1 MGNFFKAFL
10 SFGLATSIEKILGF
24 VLLPIYTRYFNTEV
38 YGVIEMMSTCLAV
51 GIVFSLLQLETS
63 LQRYYYQYRENKKR
77 MMVSNIYMN
86 VLLISIFIGFIIFLF
101 SKQLSIYLFQ
111 NEKYQTLF
119 WLISVQL
126 PLSNLSMLGLV
137 LLRFEHRNKDF
148 LKVILLKVLLNLMFA
163 YLFVIKG
170 DNKLN
175 GVFYAQILSL
185 LFSTTLVTYY
195 VKKNFVF
202 RFSKILQK
210 RVFKYALP
218 QFPARIGSLLLA
230 QANRFF
236 MIGFLSLST
245 IGLYSVS
252 LKLASSIQIINSAFI
267 MAWTPFMIKQFQNKN
282 NKEVFKTVLPLLC
295 GIVFL
300 GVCTISLFSEE
311 IVKLIT
317 TDTFFGSYRYVG
329 GLAFF
334 FACYIIKEVVDIG
347 PKITEKTIYV
357 SYVFFVSVLVNLI
370 ALYFFTER
378 YQLEGVVV
386 SMIITNLV
394 LVIGSWI
401 MSNTL
406 YPINFSWVK
415 FLALLVPCLAIVLFI
430 LFFKGSLF
438 LRICLFL
445 LIVVYYCFFIKQD
458 YFKIRREIS

>member
-38 YGVIEMMSTCLAV
+38 YGVIELMSTTLAI

-63 LQRYYYQYRENKKR
+63 LQRYYYQYHENKRK
-77 MMVSNIYMN
+77 MMISNIYIT
-86 VLLISIFIGFIIFLF
+86 VFLISVFVGLIISIFSEQLSVFLF
-101 SKQLSIYLFQ
+101 
-111 NEKYQTLF
+111 QTNQYEGLF
-119 WLISVQL
+119 WLVSIQL

-148 LKVILLKVLLNLMFA
+148 LKVILVKVLLNLFFA
-163 YLFVIKG
+163 YLFVVKG
-170 DNKLN
+170 ENKLQ

-185 LFSTTLVTYY
+185 FFSTSLVTYF
-195 VKKNFVF
+195 VKNNFVI
-202 RFSKILQK
+202 RFSNILQK

-236 MIGFLSLST
+236 MIGYLTLGT

-282 NKEVFKTVLPLLC
+282 NKNVFKTVLPLLS
-295 GIVFL
+295 GVVFFGVIV
-300 GVCTISLFSEE
+300 ISLFSEE
-311 IVKLIT
+311 LVKLIT
-317 TDTFFGSYRYVG
+317 TDKFFESYRYVG

-347 PKITEKTIYV
+347 PKITEKTVYV
-357 SYVFFVSVLVNLI
+357 SYVFFISVVVNLL
-370 ALYFFTER
+370 ALYLLTEK

-386 SMIITNLV
+386 SMLLTNLV
-394 LVIGSWI
+394 LVVGSWI
-401 MSNTL
+401 MSNLL
-406 YPINFSWVK
+406 YPIKYNWIK
-415 FLALLVPCLAIVLFI
+415 FLLLLVPCLSIVLLI
-430 LFFKGSLF
+430 LFFKASIWLRLGLF
-438 LRICLFL
+438 LSAC
-445 LIVVYYCFFIKQD
+445 VYYCFFIKQD
-458 YFKIRREIS
+458 YLKIKREIS